1 MKCPECDNEKVIAE
15 GDGIMSCGSCSLI
28 FDSGPQWMKYKPST
42 LTSEKT
48 KDVSVSTNS
57 RTVLKWQNEIRT
69 NISLGKNILSLMFF
83 FPYIIRHTID
93 NFLSIFL

>member
-69 NISLGKNILSLMFF
+69 NISLGKNI
-83 FPYIIRHTID
+83 IR
-93 NFLSIFL
+93 SASMPR